1 MSFSASSSTS
11 ASGAAALNITISE
24 KLTRDNF
31 LLWQTQVLPEIRGAQ
46 LFGFLDGSV
55 EEPAKTVKTTDKDGA
70 EVTVPNPEH
79 ARWIAQDQTVLGF
92 LVRNMAKE
100 VLTQMVGLST
110 SAAVWKAVVEM
121 FSAQSQ
127 SRVVHLRTKL
137 NQCRKDDKS
146 GQAYLDEIK
155 SLSDEMAAAGKPM
168 DTVDVISY
176 ILAGLDDDYDGFV
189 AAITA
194 LMKAEKNV
202 SLSDVYSQF
211 MSYESRMEA
220 RNSGGGAS
228 VNAAHRGG
236 RNGGRGRGP
245 FPDQYRDQGGQ
256 FQYRD
261 QRNNYDQ
268 RSNNYRGGYR
278 GGRGNDGGGY
288 RGGRG
293 NGGRSYASGRSDE
306 ICQVCGKTGHTA
318 LNCWK
323 RFQKSYHGPDKSAGA
338 AYGSYGVDTNWY
350 SDSGATDHV
359 TGELEKL
366 HVRDRYN
373 GNEQIHTASGAGG
386 ALQFD
391 DVDANPA
398 NSASAE
404 SFAQESGQNSAPDGV
419 SGDFP
424 GSGANPGDDSL
435 FQTDQSLPPSGSG
448 RVSPSDRTPSSVRA
462 SSAGDAVSARVE
474 DAGSPAGAS
483 PGPRGGPSQSAGQ
496 SASAESSATG
506 SSVAVSSDAQQH
518 TGSGAASSSHVSA
531 PGSTA
536 ESVPVASGVPG
547 CPHTRSQSGISQP
560 KQIAMVVF
568 GMIVIGEALADP
580 KWKAAMDEE
589 YQALQHNN
597 TWHLVPAGVGKN
609 VIDCKWVYKVKR
621 RADGSVDRYKA
632 RLVAKGFKQR
642 YGIDYEDTFSPVV
655 KAATIRLVLS
665 IAVSRGWHL
674 RQLDVKNAF
683 LHGVLEEEVYMR
695 QPPGYEGRPGLVC
708 KLDKA
713 LYGLK
718 QAPRAWYYRLSSKL
732 QSLGFSASKADTS
745 LFFYN
750 KGGVSIFMLIY
761 VDDIVV
767 ASSSEKA
774 VAALL
779 HDLGLDFALKDLGSL
794 HYFLGIEVKKVCQ
807 FLHAP
812 TTVHWTAV
820 KRILRY
826 LQGTVALGLRLSRS
840 SSTVVSAFS
849 DADWAGCPDDRRS
862 TGGFAVFFGSNLISW
877 SARKQATVSRSSTE
891 AEYKALANATAEISE
906 QLGLDTASCN
916 TIWSLT
922 ATTQR
927 PFFNILKSR
936 GEKLLRH
943 PPLVALDHQQ

>member
-1 MSFSASSSTS
+1 
-11 ASGAAALNITISE
+11 
-24 KLTRDNF
+24 
-31 LLWQTQVLPEIRGAQ
+31 
-46 LFGFLDGSV
+46 
-55 EEPAKTVKTTDKDGA
+55 
-70 EVTVPNPEH
+70 
-79 ARWIAQDQTVLGF
+79 
-92 LVRNMAKE
+92 
-100 VLTQMVGLST
+100 
-110 SAAVWKAVVEM
+110 
-121 FSAQSQ
+121 
-127 SRVVHLRTKL
+127 
-137 NQCRKDDKS
+137 
-146 GQAYLDEIK
+146 
-155 SLSDEMAAAGKPM
+155 
-168 DTVDVISY
+168 
-176 ILAGLDDDYDGFV
+176 
-189 AAITA
+189 
-194 LMKAEKNV
+194 
-202 SLSDVYSQF
+202 
-211 MSYESRMEA
+211 
-220 RNSGGGAS
+220 
-228 VNAAHRGG
+228 
-236 RNGGRGRGP
+236 
-245 FPDQYRDQGGQ
+245 
-256 FQYRD
+256 
-261 QRNNYDQ
+261 
-268 RSNNYRGGYR
+268 
-278 GGRGNDGGGY
+278 
-288 RGGRG
+288 
-293 NGGRSYASGRSDE
+293 
-306 ICQVCGKTGHTA
+306 
-318 LNCWK
+318 
-323 RFQKSYHGPDKSAGA
+323 
-338 AYGSYGVDTNWY
+338 
-350 SDSGATDHV
+350 
-359 TGELEKL
+359 
-366 HVRDRYN
+366 
-373 GNEQIHTASGAGG
+373 
-386 ALQFD
+386 
-391 DVDANPA
+391 
-398 NSASAE
+398 
-404 SFAQESGQNSAPDGV
+404 
-419 SGDFP
+419 
-424 GSGANPGDDSL
+424 
-435 FQTDQSLPPSGSG
+435 
-448 RVSPSDRTPSSVRA
+448 
-462 SSAGDAVSARVE
+462 
-474 DAGSPAGAS
+474 
-483 PGPRGGPSQSAGQ
+483 
-496 SASAESSATG
+496 
-506 SSVAVSSDAQQH
+506 VAVSSDAQQH

-547 CPHTRSQSGISQP
+547 RPHTRSQSGISQP
-560 KQIAMVVF
+560 KQITDGRVRYDRVRFANF
-568 GMIVIGEALADP
+568 SSSGEPTSIGEALADP

-779 HDLGLDFALKDLGSL
+779 HDLGLDFALKDLGGL
-794 HYFLGIEVKKVCQ
+794 HYFLGIEVKKVHDGIILSQEKYANDLLGRVNMKMCKSVDTPLSVSDKLSVMDGEVLSSEDSTRYRSIVGALQYITLTRPDIAFSVNKVCQ

-840 SSTVVSAFS
+840 SSTSVSAFS

-891 AEYKALANATAEISE
+891 AEYKALANATAEVIWVQSLLTE
-906 QLGLDTASCN
+906 LGVSQNRVACLWCDNIGATYLSANPVFHARTKHIEVDYHFVRERVARRLLDIRFVPSGDQVADGFTKSLSVRQLVSFRRNLNLD
-916 TIWSLT
+916 
-922 ATTQR
+922 
-927 PFFNILKSR
+927 
-936 GEKLLRH
+936 KL
-943 PPLVALDHQQ
+943 